1 MFDEYITTAFSLVKA
16 LKEVLVKAL
25 KEYAK
30 RCCWIV
36 LREKIVALLIMAIE
50 YPRCALDMNEI

>member
-1 MFDEYITTAFSLVKA
+1 MFCAS
-16 LKEVLVKAL
+16 KEVLVKAL

-36 LREKIVALLIMAIE
+36 LREKIVAHLIMTTE
-50 YPRCALDMNEI
+50 YPGILGAHEI